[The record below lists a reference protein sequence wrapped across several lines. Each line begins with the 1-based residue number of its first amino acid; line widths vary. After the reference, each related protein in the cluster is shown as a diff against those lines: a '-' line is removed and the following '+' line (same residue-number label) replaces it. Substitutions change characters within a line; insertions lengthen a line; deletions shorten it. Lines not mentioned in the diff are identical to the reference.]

1 MTLCQSVLQAFGAGV
16 IILLLMKVMVDMAK
30 KRKLKK
36 PVKGCLTVILTLVIL
51 IAVFTGAMYAY
62 GMLKI
67 VPDRTDS
74 AYAYRDDRIN
84 VLILGTDQGAADE
97 VGRADSLMVANVD
110 LENKQVNIL
119 SLPRDSRVP
128 IPGHDKNKINH
139 SYAYGGLD
147 LTKQTV
153 EDLLE
158 IPIDYYAITNF
169 EGFEEIV
176 KILGGVDMYVEK
188 DMSAHTYYG
197 DIDLKEGEQHL
208 DPMQALGYVRYR
220 YDAMGDVARAGRQQK
235 FMKAVFEEAMKPQNL
250 TKLPSLIDQIDEV
263 VETDLTKAQ
272 LLYLG
277 FKFRGVQSSTDVHTA
292 VPECSFKTIGGVSYV
307 ILDDDNLE
315 ELVQT
320 MFIDDY
326 DPAYWANKAAEE
338 E

>member
-1 MTLCQSVLQAFGAGV
+1 
-16 IILLLMKVMVDMAK
+16 MVNMAK

-36 PVKGCLTVILTLVIL
+36 PIKGCLTFILT
-51 IAVFTGAMYAY
+51 IAIIIALGTGALYAF
-62 GMLKI
+62 GMMNI

-74 AYAYRDDRIN
+74 AYDYRDDRIN
-84 VLILGTDQGAADE
+84 VLILGTDKGAADD

-119 SLPRDSRVP
+119 SLPRDSRVS
-128 IPGHDKNKINH
+128 IPGHDKSKINH

-153 EDLLE
+153 EDLLGV
-158 IPIDYYAITNF
+158 PIDYYAITNF
-169 EGFEEIV
+169 AGFENIV
-176 KILGGVDMYVEK
+176 KILGGVDLYVEK

-235 FMKAVFEEAMKPQNL
+235 FMKSVFEEAMKPKNL
-250 TKLPSLIDQIDEV
+250 PKLPALINKIDDV
-263 VETDLTKAQ
+263 VETDLTKGQ

-292 VPECSFKTIGGVSYV
+292 VPDCSFETIGGVSYV

-315 ELVQT
+315 ELLQT

-326 DPAYWANKAAEE
+326 DPAYWASQAAEE
-338 E
+338 NE